1 MIAVRA
7 ARATDREAL
16 EALIA
21 SIVDMPPRVREAARA
36 SVDRALGGSP
46 DGSRCIVAVAQ
57 RAEGADGADG
67 TGDVEGT
74 EEPRAFLCFHPV
86 PLARDAVDVEWL
98 VTSGFDDAAPLLVEH
113 LVSALRDGH
122 VVDTASSIRFLSGH
136 WQRGGL
142 DAHVLDAAGMTR
154 AGAID
159 SFYGRGDDL
168 LVFTAGSRR
177 PRNDAFDPSN
187 PAALCDAAFAYR
199 DFALERDFLL
209 ACAAR
214 YGNRTVRRA
223 ASWGCWAGRHVCALA
238 EKGVHGVGID
248 ESSEALALAEETF
261 REHYEGLTGATWVLA
276 RLDEPVSEA
285 PVDMSYAMLS
295 AVHRV
300 GSAESLVRHLRSVA
314 DLLAP
319 GGVHVI
325 EATLPADATP
335 DGNTQTVWTER
346 RGELAITSRFRILP
360 DRRARSGAVPTTLD
374 VRCKKHDSQETIG
387 SFHQEELW
395 IVPDADKWRALVAS
409 AGRFEVAAL
418 LGDFQIDVGF
428 DQVGAWRMIVVL
440 RRTEER

>member
-7 ARATDREAL
+7 ARAADREAL
-16 EALIA
+16 DALVAGIA
-21 SIVDMPPRVREAARA
+21 DMPPRVREAAHA
-36 SVDRALGGSP
+36 AIHRALGASP
-46 DGSRCIVAVAQ
+46 EGSRCIVAVAQ
-57 RAEGADGADG
+57 GPEGAEGAEGA
-67 TGDVEGT
+67 

-98 VTSGFDDAAPLLVEH
+98 LTAAADEAAPLLVEH

-122 VVDTASSIRFLSGH
+122 VDAASSIRFLSGH

-177 PRNDAFDPSN
+177 ARNDAFDPSN
-187 PAALCDAAFAYR
+187 AAALCDAAFAYR

-214 YGNRTVRRA
+214 YGSRTVRRA

-325 EATLPADATP
+325 EATLPTDATP

-346 RGELAITSRFRILP
+346 RGELEITSRFRILP

-374 VRCKKHDSQETIG
+374 VRCKKHDSQEIVG
-387 SFHQEELW
+387 AFHQEELW
-395 IVPDADKWRALVAS
+395 IVPDAAKWRALVAS